1 MSLAPSSESLSRGS
15 KNDEGLSESLK
26 YWPGSMISF
35 GIHSL
40 GVKVLGTSPV
50 STPASRQPLHSLTV
64 YLQVFMSCPIQLD
77 TCAHLRREL
86 SLAFSSRII
95 SPLARELF

>member
-64 YLQVFMSCPIQLD
+64 YL
-77 TCAHLRREL
+77 RREL